1 MTYRLGLQ
9 RDFEARHYLI
19 GGDWGVENVEHAH
32 PYRVEW
38 ILEGSALDQHGYLV
52 DLVAVEGTL
61 EATLRHFRGAVLNDL
76 AEFAG
81 LNPSLENFARIL
93 AVRLAG
99 GLDGRRLAQHV
110 VRLWESPTA
119 WASFRQRL

>member
-9 RDFEARHYLI
+9 RDFEARHFLI

-38 ILEGSALDQHGYLV
+38 VLEGTALDDHGYLV
-52 DLVAVEGTL
+52 DLVAVEELL
-61 EATLRHFRGAVLNDL
+61 ETTLRAYRGAVLNEM
-76 AEFAG
+76 AEFTG
-81 LNPSLENFARIL
+81 LNPSLENFARLL
-93 AVRLAG
+93 ATRLAA
-99 GLDGRRLAQHV
+99 GLDRRRLSAHV

-119 WASFRQRL
+119 WASIRQTL